1 MNELSI
7 GSKIELPFVTLEV
20 CETEMRL
27 GNPDCWDCFFAH
39 ACEELKCIDMVEG
52 LVGECV
58 SGNRSDKKSVY
69 FKVIERK

>member
-20 CETEMRL
+20 CEVEMHL
-27 GNPDCWDCFFAH
+27 ASPDCSDCFFAH
-39 ACEELKCIDMVEG
+39 VCEELKSIETVEG
-52 LVGECV
+52 VVGECV
-58 SGNRSDKKSVY
+58 SGKRSDKKGVY